1 MKLDQLRNPTLGNRV
16 GTTFNVCFFNRTIVV
31 FCKRAR
37 AQVAE
42 FKQQDQCDQ
51 RFDDEFHDEFDVHR
65 ADDERRGRVADSRHD
80 SHHRSRVRCSCRR
93 RRRCGRR
100 SRQSRQ
106 LSATD
111 TGNVCLS
118 LRSYTRTRPGSG
130 PRPPTNTELNSTV
143 HIFFSLMPFAFSALT
158 LLVGRQEGHP
168 VCKKL
173 SGGVLAWRGYLAEAR
188 CRLAYGPADATATH
202 CLVLQ

>member
-1 MKLDQLRNPTLGNRV
+1 MKRDQLRNPTLGNRV

-37 AQVAE
+37 AQVDE

-51 RFDDEFHDEFDVHR
+51 RFDDEFDVHR

-80 SHHRSRVRCSCRR
+80 SHHRSRVRCSCRRR

-130 PRPPTNTELNSTV
+130 PRPPANTELNSTV
-143 HIFFSLMPFAFSALT
+143 HIFFLTNAFCLQCFDA
-158 LLVGRQEGHP
+158 VGWAAGRA
-168 VCKKL
+168 
-173 SGGVLAWRGYLAEAR
+173 SGL
-188 CRLAYGPADATATH
+188 
-202 CLVLQ
+202 